1 MNDWISV
8 KDHYPVGDMEVLA
21 ITRFGFQFIGR
32 YAGKDYRGVDQWKM
46 KTERTERCV
55 AGRVTHWM
63 RKPVDPA
70 WGHENDLSS

>member
-32 YAGKDYRGVDQWKM
+32 YAGKDYRGVDQWKL
-46 KTERTERCV
+46 KTERTERYV
-55 AGRVTHWM
+55 TGRVTHWM
-63 RKPVDPA
+63 RKPADPEKR
-70 WGHENDLSS
+70 GTNDG